1 MMENDINAFI
11 QSTNDGV
18 QFEENLIHCK
28 YVFSKVIEKYL
39 PELAIWKITFDV
51 SVFRRKGQI

>member
-1 MMENDINAFI
+1 MVENDINAFI

-28 YVFSKVIEKYL
+28 YVFSKVIERYL
-39 PELAIWKITFDV
+39 PELAIWKITFDD
-51 SVFRRKGQI
+51 SVFRRNGQM

>member
-1 MMENDINAFI
+1 MVENDINAFI

-28 YVFSKVIEKYL
+28 YVFSKVDNISFKSMSYAECK
-39 PELAIWKITFDV
+39 
-51 SVFRRKGQI
+51 